1 MGCDYYIAKVLQI
14 EYYTEIDNS
23 EIEVSRERC
32 YYNIEGYGYDEDED
46 DYEEK
51 VNMYIKNMLTPQMK
65 PIILFTK
72 STFNKESSLIK
83 YNTLIEDE
91 LKIRDLTWGDVKTIT
106 KIEKRYER

>member
-14 EYYTEIDNS
+14 EYYTENDDS

-46 DYEEK
+46 DYDEK

-72 STFNKESSLIK
+72 STFNKASSEEK
-83 YNTLIEDE
+83 YGSLVEDE
-91 LKIRDLTWGDVKTIT
+91 LKRSDLTWGDVKTIT

>member
-65 PIILFTK
+65 PIILFSK
-72 STFNKESSLIK
+72 STFNKGTSEEK
-83 YNTLIEDE
+83 YSTLIEDE
-91 LKIRDLTWGDVKTIT
+91 LKKCNSTWRDVKLIR
-106 KIEKRYER
+106 KIEKRYQN